1 MESLVTPG
9 FALRF
14 HGEVAVH
21 DAEDPDLVEVGS
33 HAGRP
38 FRVHPA
44 LIEADAVVSV
54 GAAETVL
61 HGGPAALIAA
71 ADAETIRAATA
82 ESLLETHLAPGWELA
97 LALER
102 ALESRT
108 RLIGASLVLDLP
120 RLGGALRG
128 YPYDPRRSNGSVA
141 RDSRGRSGSCPRPC
155 ARGRSRP
162 FPSR

>member
-1 MESLVTPG
+1 M
-9 FALRF
+9 
-14 HGEVAVH
+14 
-21 DAEDPDLVEVGS
+21 
-33 HAGRP
+33 
-38 FRVHPA
+38 HPA

-54 GAAETVL
+54 SAAETVL

-82 ESLLETHLAPGWELA
+82 ESLLETHLAPGWDLA

-120 RLGGALRG
+120 RLGGVLRG
-128 YPYDPRRSNGSVA
+128 YPYDPECGRAGRPLAIRAGVRVRA
-141 RDSRGRSGSCPRPC
+141 RVGAREDALGRS
-155 ARGRSRP
+155 
-162 FPSR
+162 PSR